1 MGPLLFLLFIN
12 DIVREI
18 KVSKGAKSN
27 IRLFTDDTT
36 IYIIIDFPDLAAL
49 ILNIDL
55 ERKAHWAAMWLVN
68 FNPNKNETMLIS
80 RKIHRINHPVLYFNH
95 IPIEEV
101 QTHKHLGVYIS
112 DKCDWQAHLEY
123 IQAKAWSRVHLLRS
137 LKFVLD
143 RKSLQTMNF
152 TFIRPI
158 LEYADVVLDNCT
170 QQQMNDIEK
179 IQIEVGRIV
188 SGATKLV
195 ALDWLYQELG
205 WLKLYER
212 RKLHKLFFYFIKWRT
227 GSTPCQGRNLLQ
239 FTQCRQF
246 TANPCLVLIIL

>member
-1 MGPLLFLLFIN
+1 MGPLQFLLFIN

-18 KVSKGAKSN
+18 NSN
-27 IRLFTDDTT
+27 IRLFADDTT
-36 IYIIIDFPDLAAL
+36 IYIIVDFPDSAAQ

-55 ERKAHWAAMWLVN
+55 ECIAHWAAMWLVN
-68 FNPNKNETMLIS
+68 FNPNKNEAMLIS
-80 RKIHRINHPVLYFNH
+80 RKVHRINHPVLYFNH

-137 LKFVLD
+137 LKFVVD
-143 RKSLQTMNF
+143 RKSLQTMYF

-158 LEYADVVLDNCT
+158 LEYADVVWDNCT
-170 QQQMNDIEK
+170 QQQMNDLEK
-179 IQIEVGRIV
+179 IQIEAGRIV

-195 ALDWLYQELG
+195 ALDRLYQELG
-205 WLKLYER
+205 
-212 RKLHKLFFYFIKWRT
+212 
-227 GSTPCQGRNLLQ
+227 
-239 FTQCRQF
+239 
-246 TANPCLVLIIL
+246 